1 MFIHQNTMLI
11 WYALQILTYTKR
23 RKKIYIEIMIYITD
37 SITSLQVH
45 GLQVQ
50 AMTWFFLK
58 LTWYTP

>member
-1 MFIHQNTMLI
+1 
-11 WYALQILTYTKR
+11 
-23 RKKIYIEIMIYITD
+23 MIYITD

-58 LTWYTP
+58 VDMVHTISEVFDLIENM